1 MEYCTIPADVV
12 NEIYLM
18 PQTGQYAQLNL
29 EGTLDTNAY
38 NTITD
43 YSRLG
48 KNGESEQNSY
58 LDT

>member
-1 MEYCTIPADVV
+1 
-12 NEIYLM
+12 M
-18 PQTGQYAQLNL
+18 PHTGQYAQLNL
-29 EGTLDTNAY
+29 EGTHDTNAY

-48 KNGESEQNSY
+48 KTAESEQNTY